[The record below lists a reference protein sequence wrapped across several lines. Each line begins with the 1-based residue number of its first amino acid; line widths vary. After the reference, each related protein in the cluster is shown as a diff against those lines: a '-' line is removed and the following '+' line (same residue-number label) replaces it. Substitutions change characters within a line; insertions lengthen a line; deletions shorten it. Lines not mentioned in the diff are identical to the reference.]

1 MHNDT
6 TALILQSH
14 NDETFGTQ
22 KLFFSYQKKL
32 LWEYHYDFLIDS
44 VAGVFISGLDTE
56 PKTNK
61 IDSLAE
67 AIKYINTSRV
77 LVIDFDNIFFSSK
90 DLNNLLSKKK
100 PSVTLCV
107 KSQSNLFCK
116 KTLTTLETTD
126 YVDIVP
132 VQLFD
137 TSLLKRCILQY
148 RNTIKNKNPKDICS
162 VVQKYCNVVPELVYA
177 DSISAKKL
185 LDKTDIKLLE
195 SI

>member
-22 KLFFSYQKKL
+22 KLFFSYQKETSF
-32 LWEYHYDFLIDS
+32 WEYHYDFLIDS

-90 DLNNLLSKKK
+90 DLNNLLSKETICN
-100 PSVTLCV
+100 SLC
-107 KSQSNLFCK
+107 
-116 KTLTTLETTD
+116 
-126 YVDIVP
+126 
-132 VQLFD
+132 
-137 TSLLKRCILQY
+137 
-148 RNTIKNKNPKDICS
+148 
-162 VVQKYCNVVPELVYA
+162 
-177 DSISAKKL
+177 
-185 LDKTDIKLLE
+185 
-195 SI
+195 

>member
-1 MHNDT
+1 MHNNT

-56 PKTNK
+56 PKANK

-77 LVIDFDNIFFSSK
+77 LIIDFDNIFFSSK

-107 KSQSNLFCK
+107 KSQNNLFCK

-126 YVDIVP
+126 YVDIVRSNF
-132 VQLFD
+132 LI
-137 TSLLKRCILQY
+137 LLY
-148 RNTIKNKNPKDICS
+148 
-162 VVQKYCNVVPELVYA
+162 
-177 DSISAKKL
+177 
-185 LDKTDIKLLE
+185 
-195 SI
+195 